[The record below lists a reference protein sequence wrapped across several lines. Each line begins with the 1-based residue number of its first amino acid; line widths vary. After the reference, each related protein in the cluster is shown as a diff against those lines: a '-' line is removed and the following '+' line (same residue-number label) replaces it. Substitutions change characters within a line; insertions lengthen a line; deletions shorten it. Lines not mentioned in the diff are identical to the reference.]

1 MSPMSDSKAKSKHRR
16 QSSPQDALSALL
28 SEPAGDPIR
37 RAEWLGELDRR
48 LHPHLPPSL
57 APHARLANVKEGT
70 LVFVVDAPV
79 WRTKLRLAAPELLD
93 VARSIGLV
101 ATEVVVKV
109 SSTPHAPPERAPL
122 QAIPLSSQ
130 SRRALQAAL
139 DTLRPAPEEDGES

>member
-1 MSPMSDSKAKSKHRR
+1 MSESKAKPKHHR
-16 QSSPQDALSALL
+16 QSSPQEALSALL

-48 LHPHLPPSL
+48 LHPHLPSSL
-57 APHARLANVKEGT
+57 RAHARLANVKDGT

-79 WRTKLRLAAPELLD
+79 WRTKLRLAAPELID

-109 SSTPHAPPERAPL
+109 SSTPHVPPERSPR
-122 QAIPLSSQ
+122 QAIPLSPQSQ
-130 SRRALQAAL
+130 KALQAAL
-139 DTLRPAPEEDGES
+139 DSLRPRPADGDES